1 MKRIVITG
9 PESSGKTTLTRNLAR
24 QYQANWVGE
33 YARTYLE
40 QLDRPYREEDLER
53 IGREQLRQQRSAA
66 NDQSFLFC
74 DTGLIVLYVWSMVS
88 YQRVQ
93 PWLVE
98 KLAGD
103 ETDLYLLTV
112 PDMPWEPDPLREH
125 PEQREWL
132 FDQYRAYLDSHHVP
146 HRIIKGPSE
155 AERLKKATT
164 EINLLFP
171 DHI

>member
-24 QYQANWVGE
+24 HYGGTWVGE

-40 QLDRPYREEDLER
+40 KLDRPYIEEDLER
-53 IGREQLRQQRSAA
+53 IGREQLRQQRVAGNSRT
-66 NDQSFLFC
+66 FKFC

-93 PWLVE
+93 SWLTE
-98 KLAGD
+98 ALERD
-103 ETDLYLLTV
+103 QTDLYLLTT
-112 PDMPWEPDPLREH
+112 PDMPWEPDPFREH
-125 PEQREWL
+125 PEQRDWL
-132 FDQYRAYLDSHHVP
+132 FDQYRAYLDRHHVP
-146 HRIIKGPSE
+146 YRIISGPSE
-155 AERLKKATT
+155 AERLGNAIT

-171 DHI
+171 GHI